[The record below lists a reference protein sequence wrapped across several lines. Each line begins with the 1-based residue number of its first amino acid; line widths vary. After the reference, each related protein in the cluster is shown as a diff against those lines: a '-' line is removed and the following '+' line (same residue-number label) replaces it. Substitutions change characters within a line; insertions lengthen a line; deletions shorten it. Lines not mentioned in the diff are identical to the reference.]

1 MFGFS
6 WINIFMFLAFYITL
20 PIVWVS
26 MRNERKPKKN
36 VVLGVT
42 LPRSLRESELV
53 KQIGEQYKKE
63 QDRIFWILTVIG
75 VFGLVF
81 RYVSVALT
89 WYMIWIMAV
98 LIVPYLPFVRAWKQL
113 RIIKAEQGYEQTGEV
128 QTVYVDTSAIEEC
141 VKEPSPWWY
150 LPPMVMGLIPCVLGF
165 SFWNTQSF
173 LWMELC
179 YLTMLGCIA
188 LFFFL
193 AYRGY
198 RHQRMEMVDE
208 RTELT
213 LALTRVRRYNWHR
226 MSLWSAWMTGLFS
239 LAMYFLTNQVGVF
252 LLSTGIYLVVI
263 VYLALHTEFSVRR
276 AQEKLTE
283 DCDLSEIGDEDRYW
297 LWGSIY
303 YNPHDK
309 HVLKNNRTGMN
320 MTMNLATKTGKV
332 VAMIT
337 VVLILSLPLVGV
349 WLMAEEFTPIKFS
362 LTNETLVV
370 NHLKKEYTVELDE
383 ILSAEILDELPR
395 TGKDIGTNMDTL
407 LKGQFRV
414 DGYGTC
420 KLCLNPQED
429 RFLVIVTADE
439 TYIFSPQDEIIQQV
453 IDFVRD

>member
-1 MFGFS
+1 M
-6 WINIFMFLAFYITL
+6 
-20 PIVWVS
+20 
-26 MRNERKPKKN
+26 
-36 VVLGVT
+36 
-42 LPRSLRESELV
+42 
-53 KQIGEQYKKE
+53 
-63 QDRIFWILTVIG
+63 
-75 VFGLVF
+75 
-81 RYVSVALT
+81 
-89 WYMIWIMAV
+89 
-98 LIVPYLPFVRAWKQL
+98 
-113 RIIKAEQGYEQTGEV
+113 
-128 QTVYVDTSAIEEC
+128 
-141 VKEPSPWWY
+141 
-150 LPPMVMGLIPCVLGF
+150 
-165 SFWNTQSF
+165 
-173 LWMELC
+173 
-179 YLTMLGCIA
+179 
-188 LFFFL
+188 
-193 AYRGY
+193 
-198 RHQRMEMVDE
+198 
-208 RTELT
+208 
-213 LALTRVRRYNWHR
+213 
-226 MSLWSAWMTGLFS
+226 
-239 LAMYFLTNQVGVF
+239 
-252 LLSTGIYLVVI
+252 
-263 VYLALHTEFSVRR
+263 
-276 AQEKLTE
+276 
-283 DCDLSEIGDEDRYW
+283 SEIGDEDRYW

-429 RFLVIVTADE
+429 QFLVIVTADE